1 MRPIFKGSDFVSQS
15 SDPSDQD
22 IPLLTD
28 VMETGHDPHAK
39 TKRPKRGGSH
49 EHEHEGAHARRHRA
63 AHDAEHEAG
72 HDAHRAHDAHEAA
85 QQPPARAQTEPAA
98 PPADDDDVPLLDS
111 IYESPVDLNRHALH
125 PDEFAARHAHEA
137 PHAPARA
144 PAQFVP
150 GEAEFTSGSTAERYV
165 APPDLD
171 PTPAQ
176 TGHASAPAAT
186 SDYDADV
193 LAERLRG
200 RFATYLK
207 GDGRNLIEARC
218 RDAFQDH
225 TTWLVNQITREVA
238 LALETEMLSW
248 VREAIREE
256 LGNSTTSR

>member
-1 MRPIFKGSDFVSQS
+1 MSQS

-22 IPLLTD
+22 IPILTD

-39 TKRPKRGGSH
+39 AKRPKRSSTHAHEGSH
-49 EHEHEGAHARRHRA
+49 ARKHGT
-63 AHDAEHEAG
+63 AHDK
-72 HDAHRAHDAHEAA
+72 HDAHDAHDVDAHAEADK
-85 QQPPARAQTEPAA
+85 PPVL
-98 PPADDDDVPLLDS
+98 DDDVPVLDS
-111 IYESPVDLNRHALH
+111 IYESPPAPLH
-125 PDEFAARHAHEA
+125 V
-137 PHAPARA
+137 PARE

-150 GEAEFTSGSTAERYV
+150 GEAEFTSGSTAEQYV
-165 APPDLD
+165 APPE
-171 PTPAQ
+171 PVAMPAE
-176 TGHASAPAAT
+176 HAHAPVAAPSHAT
-186 SDYDADV
+186 DYDADV

-256 LGNSTTSR
+256 LGNSTTSK

>member
-1 MRPIFKGSDFVSQS
+1 MSQS
-15 SDPSDQD
+15 SDPSDSSDQD
-22 IPLLTD
+22 IPILTD
-28 VMETGHDPHAK
+28 VMETGHEPHAK
-39 TKRPKRGGSH
+39 AKRPKRSSAH
-49 EHEHEGAHARRHRA
+49 AHEGAHARRHGTAHGAQDDASHDAPHETKQQPA
-63 AHDAEHEAG
+63 AHAE
-72 HDAHRAHDAHEAA
+72 
-85 QQPPARAQTEPAA
+85 PQTPSVQA
-98 PPADDDDVPLLDS
+98 DDDVPVLDA
-111 IYESPVDLNRHALH
+111 IYESPRT
-125 PDEFAARHAHEA
+125 PMRE
-137 PHAPARA
+137 

-150 GEAEFTSGSTAERYV
+150 GEAEFTSGSSAEHYV
-165 APPDLD
+165 APPVPDSLTAPVEHAAA
-171 PTPAQ
+171 PTPAP
-176 TGHASAPAAT
+176 TPAAR

-256 LGNSTTSR
+256 LGNSTTSK

>member
-1 MRPIFKGSDFVSQS
+1 VSQS
-15 SDPSDQD
+15 SDSSDQD
-22 IPLLTD
+22 IPVLTD
-28 VMETGHDPHAK
+28 VMVTGHEPHDPHEPHAK
-39 TKRPKRGGSH
+39 AKRPKRSGSH
-49 EHEHEGAHARRHRA
+49 THEGSHARGKHA
-63 AHDAEHEAG
+63 AAQDAQDLHEAP
-72 HDAHRAHDAHEAA
+72 HDVQAE
-85 QQPPARAQTEPAA
+85 PQTPSVHA
-98 PPADDDDVPLLDS
+98 DDDVPVLDS
-111 IYESPVDLNRHALH
+111 IYESP
-125 PDEFAARHAHEA
+125 
-137 PHAPARA
+137 HAPMRE

-150 GEAEFTSGSTAERYV
+150 GEAEFSSGSMAEQYV
-165 APPDLD
+165 APPL
-171 PTPAQ
+171 PSSLTAPAE
-176 TGHASAPAAT
+176 HAPAPAPAAR

-256 LGNSTTSR
+256 LGNSTTSK

>member
-1 MRPIFKGSDFVSQS
+1 MSQS
-15 SDPSDQD
+15 SDSSDQD
-22 IPLLTD
+22 IPVLTD
-28 VMETGHDPHAK
+28 VMVTGHEPHAPHELHEPHAK
-39 TKRPKRGGSH
+39 AKRPKRSGSH
-49 EHEHEGAHARRHRA
+49 AHEGSHARGKHAA
-63 AHDAEHEAG
+63 AHDAQDLHEAP
-72 HDAHRAHDAHEAA
+72 HDVNAEP
-85 QQPPARAQTEPAA
+85 QTPPVNA
-98 PPADDDDVPLLDS
+98 DDDVPVLDS
-111 IYESPVDLNRHALH
+111 IYESQN
-125 PDEFAARHAHEA
+125 A
-137 PHAPARA
+137 PMRE

-150 GEAEFTSGSTAERYV
+150 GEAEFSSGSTAEQYV
-165 APPDLD
+165 APPL
-171 PTPAQ
+171 PGSLTVPAEQ
-176 TGHASAPAAT
+176 APAPAAK

-256 LGNSTTSR
+256 LGNSTTGK

>member
-1 MRPIFKGSDFVSQS
+1 VSQS
-15 SDPSDQD
+15 SDPSDSSDQD
-22 IPLLTD
+22 IPTLTD
-28 VMETGHDPHAK
+28 VMETGHEPHAK
-39 TKRPKRGGSH
+39 AKRPKRSSAH
-49 EHEHEGAHARRHRA
+49 AHEGAHARRHGTAHGAQHDASHDAPHEAKQQPA
-63 AHDAEHEAG
+63 AHAE
-72 HDAHRAHDAHEAA
+72 
-85 QQPPARAQTEPAA
+85 PQTPSVHA
-98 PPADDDDVPLLDS
+98 DDDVPVLDS
-111 IYESPVDLNRHALH
+111 IYESPRT
-125 PDEFAARHAHEA
+125 PMRE
-137 PHAPARA
+137 

-150 GEAEFTSGSTAERYV
+150 GEAEFTSGSAAEHYV
-165 APPDLD
+165 APSVPDALTTPVEHAPA
-171 PTPAQ
+171 PTPA
-176 TGHASAPAAT
+176 AR

-256 LGNSTTSR
+256 LGNSTTSK

>member
-1 MRPIFKGSDFVSQS
+1 VSQS

-28 VMETGHDPHAK
+28 VMVTGHEPHAR
-39 TKRPKRGGSH
+39 TKRPKRSGGHGHESSHGRRHAKGHEASH
-49 EHEHEGAHARRHRA
+49 ELTEDTAAHA
-63 AHDAEHEAG
+63 G
-72 HDAHRAHDAHEAA
+72 
-85 QQPPARAQTEPAA
+85 PPEPTVH
-98 PPADDDDVPLLDS
+98 DDDVPVLDS
-111 IYESPVDLNRHALH
+111 LYEPVHEPMHEPVAGRREPSLRTDH
-125 PDEFAARHAHEA
+125 PPIA
-137 PHAPARA
+137 APAPLPARE

-165 APPDLD
+165 APPESGSAAMHPEHAH
-171 PTPAQ
+171 PT
-176 TGHASAPAAT
+176 AAA
-186 SDYDADV
+186 SDYDADM

-200 RFATYLK
+200 RFSTYLN

-238 LALETEMLSW
+238 LALETEMLRW

-256 LGNSTTSR
+256 LGNATTSK

>member
-1 MRPIFKGSDFVSQS
+1 VSQS
-15 SDPSDQD
+15 SDSSDQD
-22 IPLLTD
+22 IPMLTD

-39 TKRPKRGGSH
+39 AKRPKRSGSH
-49 EHEHEGAHARRHRA
+49 AHEGSHARKHGT
-63 AHDAEHEAG
+63 AHDK
-72 HDAHRAHDAHEAA
+72 HDDRHDVHVESDK
-85 QQPPARAQTEPAA
+85 PVVH
-98 PPADDDDVPLLDS
+98 DDDVPVLDS
-111 IYESPVDLNRHALH
+111 IYESP
-125 PDEFAARHAHEA
+125 
-137 PHAPARA
+137 HAPLHAPLRE

-150 GEAEFTSGSTAERYV
+150 GEAEFTSGSAAEQYV
-165 APPDLD
+165 APPE
-171 PTPAQ
+171 PVAMPAE
-176 TGHASAPAAT
+176 HAHAPVAAPSQAT
-186 SDYDADV
+186 DYDADV

-256 LGNSTTSR
+256 LGNSTTSK

>member
-1 MRPIFKGSDFVSQS
+1 MSQS

-39 TKRPKRGGSH
+39 TKRPKRSGSH
-49 EHEHEGAHARRHRA
+49 EHAGSHARKHRA
-63 AHDAEHEAG
+63 THDGAS
-72 HDAHRAHDAHEAA
+72 AHEAA
-85 QQPPARAQTEPAA
+85 DEAADEAAQEAARDEYDAPHESAPHPSPSPRVEAAA

-111 IYESPVDLNRHALH
+111 VYESPEVLSGRALQ
-125 PDEFAARHAHEA
+125 PEREA
-137 PHAPARA
+137 PQALARE

-165 APPDLD
+165 PPPVADL
-171 PTPAQ
+171 AQ
-176 TGHASAPAAT
+176 AQAHHASTPAAT
-186 SDYDADV
+186 TDYDADL

-200 RFATYLK
+200 RFATYLN

-238 LALETEMLSW
+238 LALETEMLRW

-256 LGNSTTSR
+256 LGNSATGK

>member
-1 MRPIFKGSDFVSQS
+1 
-15 SDPSDQD
+15 
-22 IPLLTD
+22 
-28 VMETGHDPHAK
+28 METGHEPHAK
-39 TKRPKRGGSH
+39 AKRPKRSSAH
-49 EHEHEGAHARRHRA
+49 AHEGAHARRHGTAHGEQDDASHDAPHEAKQQPA
-63 AHDAEHEAG
+63 AHAE
-72 HDAHRAHDAHEAA
+72 
-85 QQPPARAQTEPAA
+85 PQTPSVHA
-98 PPADDDDVPLLDS
+98 DDDVPVLDS
-111 IYESPVDLNRHALH
+111 IYESPRT
-125 PDEFAARHAHEA
+125 PMRE
-137 PHAPARA
+137 

-150 GEAEFTSGSTAERYV
+150 GEAEFTSGSSAEHYV
-165 APPDLD
+165 APSVPDALTTPVD
-171 PTPAQ
+171 HAPAPTPA
-176 TGHASAPAAT
+176 AR

-256 LGNSTTSR
+256 LGNSTTSK

>member
-1 MRPIFKGSDFVSQS
+1 VSQS
-15 SDPSDQD
+15 SDSSDQD

-39 TKRPKRGGSH
+39 TKRGKRGGSH
-49 EHEHEGAHARRHRA
+49 EHDGSHARRHRA
-63 AHDAEHEAG
+63 GHEAG
-72 HDAHRAHDAHEAA
+72 HEAAHDAPHGAAHEDTHEAA
-85 QQPPARAQTEPAA
+85 HVPAHLPNQPPSAQARPAA
-98 PPADDDDVPLLDS
+98 PSVDDDDDVPILDS
-111 IYESPVDLNRHALH
+111 IYESLPFVSEPVHQAQ
-125 PDEFAARHAHEA
+125 
-137 PHAPARA
+137 APARE

-165 APPDLD
+165 APPDPGSM
-171 PTPAQ
+171 PTHTEHTEHAAP
-176 TGHASAPAAT
+176 ASAPAAS

-256 LGNSTTSR
+256 LGNSTTHK

>member
-1 MRPIFKGSDFVSQS
+1 MSQS
-15 SDPSDQD
+15 SDSSDQD

-39 TKRPKRGGSH
+39 TRRPKRGASH
-49 EHEHEGAHARRHRA
+49 EHEGSHDGSHARKHRA
-63 AHDAEHEAG
+63 SHDAEHEAG
-72 HDAHRAHDAHEAA
+72 HSAPLE
-85 QQPPARAQTEPAA
+85 PPAQAQAEPVA
-98 PPADDDDVPLLDS
+98 PAADDDDVPLLDS
-111 IYESPVDLNRHALH
+111 IYESPDDLSSHALQ
-125 PDEFAARHAHEA
+125 PEESAAAHAQHAQHAPEA
-137 PHAPARA
+137 PHAPARE

-150 GEAEFTSGSTAERYV
+150 GEAEFASGSTAERYV
-165 APPDLD
+165 APPDLSS
-171 PTPAQ
+171 TPVQAE
-176 TGHASAPAAT
+176 HASAPAAS

-256 LGNSTTSR
+256 LGNSTTSK

>member
-1 MRPIFKGSDFVSQS
+1 MSQS

-28 VMETGHDPHAK
+28 VMVTGHEPHAR
-39 TKRPKRGGSH
+39 TKRPKRSSAH
-49 EHEHEGAHARRHRA
+49 AHEGAHARRHGTAHGEQDDASHDAPHEAKQQPA
-63 AHDAEHEAG
+63 AHAE
-72 HDAHRAHDAHEAA
+72 
-85 QQPPARAQTEPAA
+85 PQTPSVHA
-98 PPADDDDVPLLDS
+98 DDDVPVLDS
-111 IYESPVDLNRHALH
+111 IYESPRT
-125 PDEFAARHAHEA
+125 PMRE
-137 PHAPARA
+137 

-150 GEAEFTSGSTAERYV
+150 GEAEFTSGSAAEHYV
-165 APPDLD
+165 APSVPDALTAPVEHAPA
-171 PTPAQ
+171 PTPA
-176 TGHASAPAAT
+176 AR

-256 LGNSTTSR
+256 LGNSTTSK

>member
-1 MRPIFKGSDFVSQS
+1 MSQS
-15 SDPSDQD
+15 SDSSDQD
-22 IPLLTD
+22 IPILTD
-28 VMETGHDPHAK
+28 VMETGHEPHAK
-39 TKRPKRGGSH
+39 AKRPKRSGSH
-49 EHEHEGAHARRHRA
+49 GHEGAHTRKHGAHG
-63 AHDAEHEAG
+63 AHDTHGSHDVHEAPHELQ
-72 HDAHRAHDAHEAA
+72 HDAQRDAHAE
-85 QQPPARAQTEPAA
+85 PQTLSFQ
-98 PPADDDDVPLLDS
+98 DDDVPVLDS
-111 IYESPVDLNRHALH
+111 IYESPH
-125 PDEFAARHAHEA
+125 PPVRE
-137 PHAPARA
+137 

-150 GEAEFTSGSTAERYV
+150 GEAEFTSGSTAEQYV
-165 APPDLD
+165 APPEPVAM
-171 PTPAQ
+171 PTEPV
-176 TGHASAPAAT
+176 HAPAAAPAHA

-256 LGNSTTSR
+256 LGNSTTSK

>member
-1 MRPIFKGSDFVSQS
+1 LSDVVGNGASIFKGSVFVSQS
-15 SDPSDQD
+15 SDSSDQD

-39 TKRPKRGGSH
+39 TKRAKRGGSH
-49 EHEHEGAHARRHRA
+49 EHEGSHARRHRTT
-63 AHDAEHEAG
+63 HDSGHEAG
-72 HDAHRAHDAHEAA
+72 HEAHEAHEA
-85 QQPPARAQTEPAA
+85 PQEAVQQPPAQAAQAVPA
-98 PPADDDDVPLLDS
+98 ADDDDVPVLDS
-111 IYESPVDLNRHALH
+111 IY
-125 PDEFAARHAHEA
+125 EA
-137 PHAPARA
+137 PHAPARE

-150 GEAEFTSGSTAERYV
+150 GEAEFTSGSNAERYV
-165 APPDLD
+165 APPDLSSTPV
-171 PTPAQ
+171 PTE
-176 TGHASAPAAT
+176 HVSAPTAG

-238 LALETEMLSW
+238 LALETEMLNW

-256 LGNSTTSR
+256 LGNSTASK

>member
-1 MRPIFKGSDFVSQS
+1 
-15 SDPSDQD
+15 
-22 IPLLTD
+22 
-28 VMETGHDPHAK
+28 METGHEPHAK
-39 TKRPKRGGSH
+39 AKRPKRSSAH
-49 EHEHEGAHARRHRA
+49 AHEGAHARRHGTAHGAQDDISHDAPHEAKQQPA
-63 AHDAEHEAG
+63 AHAE
-72 HDAHRAHDAHEAA
+72 
-85 QQPPARAQTEPAA
+85 PQTPSVHA
-98 PPADDDDVPLLDS
+98 DDDVPVLDS
-111 IYESPVDLNRHALH
+111 IYESPRT
-125 PDEFAARHAHEA
+125 PMRE
-137 PHAPARA
+137 

-150 GEAEFTSGSTAERYV
+150 GEAEFTSGSSAEHYV
-165 APPDLD
+165 APSVPDALTAPVEHAPA
-171 PTPAQ
+171 PTPA
-176 TGHASAPAAT
+176 AR

-256 LGNSTTSR
+256 LGNSTTSK

>member
-1 MRPIFKGSDFVSQS
+1 MSHS
-15 SDPSDQD
+15 SDSSDQD

-39 TKRPKRGGSH
+39 SRRGKRGGSH
-49 EHEHEGAHARRHRA
+49 EHDGSHARKHRSAHGGEHEVEHAS
-63 AHDAEHEAG
+63 EHEAR
-72 HDAHRAHDAHEAA
+72 HDEHEAA
-85 QQPPARAQTEPAA
+85 PQPSAQAEPAA
-98 PPADDDDVPLLDS
+98 PHADDDDVPLLDS
-111 IYESPVDLNRHALH
+111 IYESPDDLSQHALQ
-125 PDEFAARHAHEA
+125 PEESAAQHAPEA
-137 PHAPARA
+137 SHAPARE

-165 APPDLD
+165 APPDLSSTSTQ
-171 PTPAQ
+171 PE
-176 TGHASAPAAT
+176 HAGAPAVN

-256 LGNSTTSR
+256 LGNSTTKK

>member
-1 MRPIFKGSDFVSQS
+1 MSQS

-28 VMETGHDPHAK
+28 VMEAGHDPHAK
-39 TKRPKRGGSH
+39 TKRHKRSGSH
-49 EHEHEGAHARRHRA
+49 EHEGSHARKHRA
-63 AHDAEHEAG
+63 GHEA
-72 HDAHRAHDAHEAA
+72 AHEAAHDAHESA
-85 QQPPARAQTEPAA
+85 QVEPAA
-98 PPADDDDVPLLDS
+98 PPADDDDVPVLDS
-111 IYESPVDLNRHALH
+111 VYESPEVPSGHALQS
-125 PDEFAARHAHEA
+125 DEPVAQPLHEA
-137 PHAPARA
+137 PHAPARE

-165 APPDLD
+165 APPAPDSA
-171 PTPAQ
+171 PEQPA
-176 TGHASAPAAT
+176 SVPAAT

-225 TTWLVNQITREVA
+225 TIWLVNQITREVA

-256 LGNSTTSR
+256 LGNSTTGK